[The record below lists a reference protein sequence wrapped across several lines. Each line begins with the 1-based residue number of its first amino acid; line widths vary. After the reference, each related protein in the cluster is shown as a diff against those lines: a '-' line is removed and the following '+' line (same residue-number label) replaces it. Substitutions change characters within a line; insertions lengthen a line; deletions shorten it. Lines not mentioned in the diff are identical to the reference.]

1 MAAAEF
7 DTPEL
12 KEYPV
17 IPRLQEGTMKHSQPY
32 TAKAE
37 FQEKLG
43 FPGEL
48 VDNWQQ
54 VAIEKMGELN
64 NKYRSLS
71 VYLDSCVKCGA
82 CTDKCHYYLGTT
94 DPKNMP
100 VARQDLY
107 RKVYRRYFT
116 LSGKL
121 FPKLVGAEDLTE
133 EVLDD
138 WYSYFHQCSQ
148 CRRCSVYCPYGI
160 DTAEISMAARE
171 VMDTIGKG
179 QKYCNE
185 IIGKAQTIGNNLG
198 LPEPALLDTLE
209 GLEEDVEEETG
220 VKVRFPVDVKGADV
234 LLITPSADFF
244 AEPHIDGLIGY
255 GKVFH
260 QAGISWTLSSYASEA
275 ANFGMFIG
283 SYENMQKLALRIR
296 QAAIDLGVKRIVFG
310 ECGHAWRVA
319 YSFLNTLAGPFDFLD
334 PNYPVP
340 QHICEV
346 THGLIKEGKLTLDPS
361 LNDDMVITYHD
372 SCNVARASRMGDKAG
387 GQFEIP
393 REIIKAVCNNYVDMP
408 SYSIKEGT
416 YCCGG
421 GGGLLTDDLIELRV
435 KGAMPRMEALKNVV
449 DEYGVTHLAA
459 ICAICKSQ
467 FSKVFP
473 YYDFSMDQI
482 ISLHQLVSNAIV
494 LTPENATENATED
507 DDGNGDDNDTDDE
520 NQAEAA

>member
-1 MAAAEF
+1 MADNKF
-7 DTPEL
+7 DTPQL
-12 KEYPV
+12 REYPI
-17 IPRLQEGTMKHSQPY
+17 IPKLKKGVMSHSKPFIAKEPHQEP
-32 TAKAE
+32 
-37 FQEKLG
+37 LG

-48 VDNWQQ
+48 VDDWEN
-54 VAIEKMGELN
+54 VAIKKMADLQG
-64 NKYRSLS
+64 KYRSLQ

-82 CTDKCHYYLGTT
+82 CTDKCHYYVGTT

-116 LSGKL
+116 FAGKY
-121 FPKLVGAEDLTE
+121 FPKLVGATDLTK

-171 VMDTIGKG
+171 VMDTIGVG

-185 IIGKAQTIGNNLG
+185 IISKVHKIGNNLG
-198 LPEPALLDTLE
+198 LPGPALEDTLE

-220 VKVRFPVDVKGADV
+220 VAVKFPLDVKGAEV
-234 LLITPSADFF
+234 LLVTPSADFF
-244 AEPHIDGLIGY
+244 AEPHVDGLIGY
-255 GKVFH
+255 AKVFH
-260 QAGISWTLSSYASEA
+260 EAGISWTVSSHASEA

-283 SYENMQKLALRIR
+283 SYDNMRKLAVRIR
-296 QAAIDLGVKRIVFG
+296 EAALELGVKRIVFG

-319 YSFLNTLAGPFDFLD
+319 YSFLNTLAGPWDFLD

-346 THGLIKEGKLTLDPS
+346 TYGLIQENKLKFDKT
-361 LNDDMVITYHD
+361 LNDDMVLTYHD

-387 GQFEIP
+387 GQFLIP
-393 REIIKAVCNNYVDMP
+393 REIIKATCNNFYDM
-408 SYSIKEGT
+408 SSDTIKEGT
-416 YCCGG
+416 FCCGG
-421 GGGLLTDDLIELRV
+421 GGGLLTDDLMELRV
-435 KGAMPRMEALKNVV
+435 KGALPRMEALRRVV
-449 DEYGVTHLAA
+449 EEKGVTHMAA

-473 YYDFSMDQI
+473 YYDFTMDQI
-482 ISLHQLVSNAIV
+482 VSVHQLVSNAII
-494 LTPENATENATED
+494 LTGQN
-507 DDGNGDDNDTDDE
+507 DE
-520 NQAEAA
+520 NDEGNHPQEDIDEAA

>member
-7 DTPEL
+7 DTPKL

-48 VDNWQQ
+48 VDDWQQ
-54 VAIEKMGELN
+54 VAITKMGELKD
-64 NKYRSLS
+64 KYRSLQ
-71 VYLDSCVKCGA
+71 VFLDSCVKCGA
-82 CTDKCHYYLGTT
+82 CTDKCHYYLGTS

-100 VARQDLY
+100 VARQDLF
-107 RKVYRRYFT
+107 RKVYRRYYT
-116 LSGKL
+116 VSGKL
-121 FPKLVGAEDLTE
+121 FPKLVGAEDMTK

-171 VMDTIGKG
+171 VMDAVGVG

-198 LPEPALLDTLE
+198 LPEPALIDTLE

-334 PNYPVP
+334 QNYPVP

-346 THGLIKEGKLTLDPS
+346 TYGLINEGKLTLDPS

-372 SCNVARASRMGDKAG
+372 SCNVARASRMGDTPG

-393 REIIKAVCNNYVDMP
+393 RAIIKAVCNNYVDMP
-408 SYSIKEGT
+408 SHAIKEGT

-421 GGGLLTDDLIELRV
+421 GGGLLTDDLVELRV
-435 KGAMPRMEALKNVV
+435 KGALPRMEALRNVV
-449 DEYGVTHLAA
+449 DEYGVTHMAA

-494 LTPENATENATED
+494 LTPENATED
-507 DDGNGDDNDTDDE
+507 DDGDNDSDDE